1 MKIRSGFVS
10 NSSSS
15 SFIVKGFILDNGKF
29 NPTEIM
35 KRFGY
40 LTDEVINKATHNGK
54 YTWEDVEREVFW
66 DFRDE
71 HQDIAILEG
80 YEDDMND
87 NQIFIGEKLF
97 DSDVDYL
104 PKMILEATDTDVT
117 NKIRNVLDLH
127 DEKLIIA
134 TGTRAC

>member
-15 SFIVKGFILDNGKF
+15 SFIVKGFILDNKKF

-40 LTDEVINKATHNGK
+40 LTDEIINKATHNGK

-117 NKIRNVLDLH
+117 NKIRDTLGLQ

>member
-40 LTDEVINKATHNGK
+40 LTDEIINKATHNGK

-117 NKIRNVLDLH
+117 NKIRDTLGLQ

>member
-1 MKIRSGFVS
+1 MDNTMGVGSTCLACQNVHRK
-10 NSSSS
+10 
-15 SFIVKGFILDNGKF
+15 FIGIELD
-29 NPTEIM
+29 E
-35 KRFGY
+35 
-40 LTDEVINKATHNGK
+40 K
-54 YTWEDVEREVFW
+54 YYNIAVERLQEN
-66 DFRDE
+66 E
-71 HQDIAILEG
+71 N
-80 YEDDMND
+80 DMND

-117 NKIRNVLDLH
+117 NKIRDTLGLQ

>member
-1 MKIRSGFVS
+1 MKIRRGFVS

-15 SFIVKGFILDNGKF
+15 SFIVKGFILDNEKF

-117 NKIRNVLDLH
+117 NKIRDVLDLQ

>member
-104 PKMILEATDTDVT
+104 PKM
-117 NKIRNVLDLH
+117 

>member
-1 MKIRSGFVS
+1 
-10 NSSSS
+10 
-15 SFIVKGFILDNGKF
+15 
-29 NPTEIM
+29 M

-40 LTDEVINKATHNGK
+40 LTDEIINKATHNGK

-117 NKIRNVLDLH
+117 NKIRDVLNLQ